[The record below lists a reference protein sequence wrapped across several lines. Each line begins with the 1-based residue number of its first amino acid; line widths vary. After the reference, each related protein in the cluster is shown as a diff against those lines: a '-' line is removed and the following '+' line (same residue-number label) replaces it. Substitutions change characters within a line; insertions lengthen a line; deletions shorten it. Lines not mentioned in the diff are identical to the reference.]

1 MEVLCQNCSATLNI
15 PEDKIPRGQKVR
27 VNCPRCHEK
36 VIFDTTPLETE
47 TAPLPENSRE
57 DRRSLSNPDYD
68 DGEED
73 VILDSLKGGKNLALV
88 MSNNEYETN
97 VLKMSVEQMGYR
109 FVGAETPRKA
119 ISMMRF
125 NTFDLVIMPDTFNDI
140 PLERNPVL
148 DFLNHLPM
156 SVRRHLIFVLYG
168 EDLKTNDRM
177 MGFTMSANV
186 VVNNQDL
193 GEISN
198 ILAQAVSDHQMLY
211 RIFLDTIEELGK
223 I

>member
-1 MEVLCQNCSATLNI
+1 M
-15 PEDKIPRGQKVR
+15 
-27 VNCPRCHEK
+27 
-36 VIFDTTPLETE
+36 PL
-47 TAPLPENSRE
+47 L
-57 DRRSLSNPDYD
+57 NPDHD
-68 DGEED
+68 DSEEN
-73 VILDSLKGGKNLALV
+73 VILDSSKDGKNLALV

-97 VLKMSVEQMGYR
+97 VLKTSVEELDYR
-109 FVGAETPRKA
+109 FVPAETPRKA

-156 SVRRHLIFVLYG
+156 SVRRHMIFVLFG
-168 EDLKTNDRM
+168 ESLKSNDRM

-186 VVNNQDL
+186 VVNSQDL
-193 GEISN
+193 GKITD
-198 ILAQAVSDHQMLY
+198 ILMPAISDHQMLY
-211 RIFLDTIEELGK
+211 RIFSNTLEELGK